1 MDENESPSFAKASE
15 GKAAIIIFS
24 TAYLPFVGGA
34 ELAIKEITD
43 RIKDY
48 DFFLITARMKKNL
61 PKRERIGNVEVFRVG
76 FGYSFLDKL
85 LSPFWGALV
94 ARNLAE
100 KHDVKLFWSM
110 MVTFTSGAPFVLS
123 LLHRLNLWGEENGIP
138 ILLTLQEGDSESH
151 LKFSNLGLTGV
162 SWFFA
167 VRMADRIQAI
177 SSYLRDYAVSM
188 GARCEIDV
196 VPNGVDLAKFKN
208 QNFRLRQSFG
218 GQAKIKII
226 LQQVQDSEQCR
237 GTNQNSKIVI
247 TVSRLVRKNG
257 MDILVRAIA
266 EVKKIIP
273 DVKLWILGGGA
284 EENYLKKLAQD
295 FKIIGNVE
303 FLGEVPNDRISEY
316 LVKADIFVRP
326 SRSEGLGTAF
336 LEAMAAGLPVIGTPV
351 GGIPDFLKDGENG
364 LFSRPEDA
372 KDLSEKIVKLINNA
386 PFREK
391 IAKHGQQFVLRDY
404 SWDNIAARM
413 KAVFHKVEL

>member
-1 MDENESPSFAKASE
+1 
-15 GKAAIIIFS
+15 
-24 TAYLPFVGGA
+24 
-34 ELAIKEITD
+34 
-43 RIKDY
+43 
-48 DFFLITARMKKNL
+48 
-61 PKRERIGNVEVFRVG
+61 
-76 FGYSFLDKL
+76 
-85 LSPFWGALV
+85 
-94 ARNLAE
+94 
-100 KHDVKLFWSM
+100 
-110 MVTFTSGAPFVLS
+110 
-123 LLHRLNLWGEENGIP
+123 
-138 ILLTLQEGDSESH
+138 
-151 LKFSNLGLTGV
+151 
-162 SWFFA
+162 
-167 VRMADRIQAI
+167 
-177 SSYLRDYAVSM
+177 
-188 GARCEIDV
+188 
-196 VPNGVDLAKFKN
+196 
-208 QNFRLRQSFG
+208 
-218 GQAKIKII
+218 
-226 LQQVQDSEQCR
+226 
-237 GTNQNSKIVI
+237 
-247 TVSRLVRKNG
+247 

>member
-208 QNFRLRQSFG
+208 QNS
-218 GQAKIKII
+218 KIKI
-226 LQQVQDSEQCR
+226 
-237 GTNQNSKIVI
+237 TNQNSKIVI